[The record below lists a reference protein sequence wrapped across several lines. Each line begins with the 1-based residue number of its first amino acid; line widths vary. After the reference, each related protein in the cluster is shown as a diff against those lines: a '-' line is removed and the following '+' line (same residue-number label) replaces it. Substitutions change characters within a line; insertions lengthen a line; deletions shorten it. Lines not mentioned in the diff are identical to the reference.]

1 MIALGLREQMTED
14 GVNVSVVL
22 PGYID
27 TDISVPLRA
36 PEGAAGTDR
45 RTVRRLVGGHADD
58 LAGPVRGDG
67 PKQVGGNML
76 RLLDEANRHGGRAGR
91 VRRGPRCRAVSSG
104 SGGRNT
110 QPERIVTRPVD
121 PSTSTRAPSGMRR
134 VADGTPAAQ
143 GTPSS
148 RLTIIA

>member
-58 LAGPVRGDG
+58 LAGPVRGE
-67 PKQVGGNML
+67 V
-76 RLLDEANRHGGRAGR
+76 RNRSAGACFVCSTKR
-91 VRRGPRCRAVSSG
+91 TVMKGVQAAFA
-104 SGGRNT
+104 
-110 QPERIVTRPVD
+110 VD
-121 PSTSTRAPSGMRR
+121 P
-134 VADGTPAAQ
+134 AAGQ
-143 GTPSS
+143 
-148 RLTIIA
+148 